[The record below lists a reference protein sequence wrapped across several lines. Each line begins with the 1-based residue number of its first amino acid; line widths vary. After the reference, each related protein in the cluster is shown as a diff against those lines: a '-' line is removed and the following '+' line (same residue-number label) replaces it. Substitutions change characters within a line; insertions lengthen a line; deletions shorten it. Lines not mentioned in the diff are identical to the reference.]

1 MSNSIDFVPDTV
13 SPPEIH
19 KNIWTF
25 ICLTLLLLCGFGI
38 GGYFLYQNLHSSSG
52 PPPPPSSG
60 PSQPPPSSGPS
71 QPPPSSGPSQPPPS
85 SGPPPPPSSGPS
97 PPPSSGPPPR
107 PLIQPSSAPYIN
119 QPEVF
124 GVDLKNFA
132 SVFSTNNAMPTVD
145 AASGLLKIA
154 GSALDASPLQ
164 SILPSGY
171 TLATQ
176 EQLHSAQLSGMQMT
190 VGSWGLCVGSDG
202 KIYGACPKQVAFMSA
217 NQTEKIQVLYNSSQN
232 MMITAQPANSPTV
245 PNIVFLYGIK
255 PAWNSSGS
263 FVGISNTQCKIH
275 AWYKPMNAEPSP
287 SEIWSR
293 FDSQSVCVFHPSQCM
308 YPLQVEVA
316 GQKYFV
322 TASQQTPG
330 QFDISS
336 TPSLSCI
343 LTPDGSLLFQ
353 TTQVENDTNGSIPTG
368 CFISMSVFVLGSNI
382 DFDMISFK
390 IGDKNPNIIANDT
403 STTKFTMNSGGQ
415 ITTLDRSLGL
425 SVTQLGDANLSI
437 AITKNQTYWAKFQ
450 FVAQ

>member
-1 MSNSIDFVPDTV
+1 M
-13 SPPEIH
+13 
-19 KNIWTF
+19 
-25 ICLTLLLLCGFGI
+25 L
-38 GGYFLYQNLHSSSG
+38 
-52 PPPPPSSG
+52 
-60 PSQPPPSSGPS
+60 
-71 QPPPSSGPSQPPPS
+71 
-85 SGPPPPPSSGPS
+85 
-97 PPPSSGPPPR
+97 
-107 PLIQPSSAPYIN
+107 
-119 QPEVF
+119 
-124 GVDLKNFA
+124 
-132 SVFSTNNAMPTVD
+132 TVD

-190 VGSWGLCVGSDG
+190 AGSWGLCIGSDG

-217 NQTEKIQVLYNSSQN
+217 NVTEKIQVLYNSSQN
-232 MMITAQPANSPTV
+232 IMTIAQPAKSPQV
-245 PNIVFLYGIK
+245 PNVVFLYGVK
-255 PAWNSSGS
+255 PAWSSSGS
-263 FVGISNTQCKIH
+263 FVTISNTQCKIH

-308 YPLQVEVA
+308 YPLQVTVA

-322 TASQQTPG
+322 IASQQTPG

-336 TPSLSCI
+336 TPSLSSI
-343 LTPDGSLLFQ
+343 LTQDGSLLFQ
-353 TTQVENDTNGSIPTG
+353 TKQVENDTNGSIPTG
-368 CFISMSVFVLGSNI
+368 FFISMNVFVLGPNI

-390 IGDKNPNIIANDT
+390 IGDKNPNIIANDP
-403 STTKFTMNSGGQ
+403 STAKFTMNSGGQ

-437 AITKNQTYWAKFQ
+437 AITKNQTYWAKFE
-450 FVAQ
+450 FVAL